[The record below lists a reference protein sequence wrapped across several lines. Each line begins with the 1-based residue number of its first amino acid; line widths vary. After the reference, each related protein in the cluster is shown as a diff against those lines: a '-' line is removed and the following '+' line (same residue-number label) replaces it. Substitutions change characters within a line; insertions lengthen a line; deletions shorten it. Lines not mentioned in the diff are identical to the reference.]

1 MTSRPFSAIAL
12 ALTACLSVFPLAAR
26 AAVIPLESY
35 NTVGGT
41 FTGEVEVTADG
52 SVATFVFR
60 NTTAGGSS
68 SLASIWFEAG
78 LGSILT
84 GADTLIAQTGVSFDL
99 DVTPLDPGNSNP
111 PPAPNDIPSASW
123 TSNFAMLE
131 RNGAAANGISPGE
144 ALLVAFGYSGTEAA
158 LVADL
163 LNGLGDR
170 RIALHLIS
178 AGNGECGTGGGQA
191 AASCSI
197 GVSAVPLPPAIWLF
211 LSAVLGLVSLTRR
224 RSKAPAAA

>member
-12 ALTACLSVFPLAAR
+12 ALTVCLSVFPLAAR

-78 LGSILT
+78 LSSLLS
-84 GADTLIAQTGVSFDL
+84 GADSNIFQTGVDFEL
-99 DVTPLDPGNSNP
+99 DVPPLSPANN
-111 PPAPNDIPSASW
+111 PPAPNDIPSSPW
-123 TSNFAMLE
+123 TSTFAKLV
-131 RNGAAANGISPGE
+131 RNGGEANGIDPGE

-158 LVADL
+158 LVGDL
-163 LNGLGDR
+163 LNGLGNR

-178 AGNGECGTGGGQA
+178 ANNGECGTGGGQA
-191 AASCSI
+191 ATSCSI

-211 LSAVLGLVSLTRR
+211 LSAVLGLVSFTRR
-224 RSKAPAAA
+224 RTKAPAVA

>member
-12 ALTACLSVFPLAAR
+12 ALTACLSAFPLAAR

-41 FTGEVEVTADG
+41 FTGEMEVTADG
-52 SVATFVFR
+52 SFATFVFR
-60 NTTAGGSS
+60 NTTAAGGS
-68 SLASIWFEAG
+68 SLASIWFETG

-84 GADTLIAQTGVSFDL
+84 GADTLITQTGVSFDL
-99 DVTPLDPGNSNP
+99 DVTPLSPANN
-111 PPAPNDIPSASW
+111 PPAPNDIPSSPW
-123 TSNFAMLE
+123 TSTFAKLE
-131 RNGAAANGISPGE
+131 RNNGAANGISPGE

-178 AGNGECGTGGGQA
+178 AENGECGTGGGQA
-191 AASCSI
+191 ATSCSI
-197 GVSAVPLPPAIWLF
+197 GVSTVPLPPAVWLF
-211 LSAVLGLVSLTRR
+211 LSAVLGLVSFTRR
-224 RSKAPAAA
+224 RSKAPTAT